1 MRCPLNDTL
10 AAQKELL
17 GHNTSVFARRY
28 AYLKKQR
35 NEENL
40 RNYTG
45 LVNQRH
51 AMAEF
56 DDVTPEQMKCLVWIC
71 GLVAPQD
78 ADVRVRALRKIEV
91 NSQTMLKELA
101 AKVQHFLR
109 IRQDAALLDRPSLP
123 HFNVVKSRN
132 QEMPRLQTLWTQA
145 RILKNFLEKK
155 KRKSAN
161 TIAIASTHGN
171 VAVNR
176 IYSRIQIG
184 GKKVRMLLDTA
195 ADVKLLSTP
204 DWTAMGRAK
213 L

>member
-132 QEMPRLQTLWTQA
+132 REPPSPCFRCGSNHWSRDCT
-145 RILKNFLEKK
+145 FVK
-155 KRKSAN
+155 KRCHDCRRSGHKR
-161 TIAIASTHGN
+161 GF
-171 VAVNR
+171 
-176 IYSRIQIG
+176 
-184 GKKVRMLLDTA
+184 
-195 ADVKLLSTP
+195 
-204 DWTAMGRAK
+204 
-213 L
+213 